1 MMNVP
6 AFDLKRN
13 YEMLKDDLKDAVN
26 RVLESQRFIL
36 GEEVEGFEREVASYL
51 GVSNALGCASGT
63 DALLLSL
70 MALGIREGDEVI
82 TTPYTFFA
90 TASVVSRLGARP
102 IFVDIDPATYNIDID
117 KIYDHITPK
126 TKAVIVVHLFG
137 HMAQVEKIEGLL
149 RDKRIYLI
157 EDCAQSFGAWRKIDD
172 DIRYCGTIGTLGC
185 FSFYPTKNLGGY
197 GDGGLVTSN
206 DDYLAD
212 RIRKLRVHGL
222 CGEYVHEELGMNS
235 RLDAIQAAILRCRLP
250 HVDEWNKQRR
260 IIAERYRILFDTYG
274 ISEFVKSPHEDTDG
288 YHVFHQYVVRCDKR
302 DELMKYLTENGVGT
316 RVYYPLPLHL
326 QPAFSSLGYKMGDFP
341 QAEALS
347 KNSLSLPMYPE
358 LLPEEQEYVVD
369 TMAKFYRSN

>member
-1 MMNVP
+1 MPWMCFRYRCTV
-6 AFDLKRN
+6 AFSYGFGNKR
-13 YEMLKDDLKDAVN
+13 
-26 RVLESQRFIL
+26 
-36 GEEVEGFEREVASYL
+36 
-51 GVSNALGCASGT
+51 
-63 DALLLSL
+63 
-70 MALGIREGDEVI
+70 GDEVI
-82 TTPYTFFA
+82 TTPYTFA

-102 IFVDIDPATYNIDID
+102 VFVDIDPVTYNIDID

-137 HMAQVEKIEGLL
+137 HMAQVEKIEGFL
-149 RDKRIYLI
+149 RDKGIYLI

-197 GDGGLVTSN
+197 GDGGLVTTN

-302 DELMKYLTENGVGT
+302 DELMKYLAENGVGT
-316 RVYYPLPLHL
+316 RVYYPCPYICSRHSALWDTIGR
-326 QPAFSSLGYKMGDFP
+326 FS

-347 KNSLSLPMYPE
+347 KTVIFADVSRII
-358 LLPEEQEYVVD
+358 
-369 TMAKFYRSN
+369 A